1 MKQVLIALMM
11 LVISFGAKSQEANR
25 TQSESDTRIAEYV
38 TGATSKKGDVKAL
51 IVSDKITAEKILE
64 SDYSK
69 EFAAISQTVDFVI
82 APNESVREALAKKI
96 SLEIVVPEKSYQEA
110 TQSKH
115 NISWMV
121 VGANGSKLGRVL
133 ASGFLANIIEPLSE
147 SDKPQ
152 E

>member
-11 LVISFGAKSQEANR
+11 VVISLSAQSQETKR
-25 TQSESDTRIAEYV
+25 VQSESDTRIAEYV

-69 EFAAISQTVDFVI
+69 EFAAISKTVDFVI
-82 APNESVREALAKKI
+82 APNESVKEALATQI
-96 SLEIVVPEKSYQEA
+96 SLDIVVLEKSYQEA
-110 TQSKH
+110 TKSEH

-121 VGANGSKLGRVL
+121 VGANGSNLGRVL